1 MSTGRS
7 DEEEKELTEME
18 EDDINQFVIRMS
30 KNEGKYKAQ
39 AELLYK
45 AGVTARWTRTNRES
59 THGSK
64 CQQEWSQKDLVFPS
78 IFQSSDGA

>member
-1 MSTGRS
+1 M
-7 DEEEKELTEME
+7 EKELTEME

-45 AGVTARWTRTNRES
+45 AGVTAR
-59 THGSK
+59 
-64 CQQEWSQKDLVFPS
+64 
-78 IFQSSDGA
+78 